1 MKLLANSQQA
11 QFLKELDCVLLGVVS
26 SGGGGGH
33 GGAFVVVVGD
43 AEGPAAAAEVAWVFP
58 KGLDRGVE
66 EMAGG
71 AEGQGAEVEVVE
83 EGPEGADVGYGVQ
96 EGEVGSVLCRVLV
109 RLGCMHIIV
118 EVARWGCRGFGF
130 VNRWGG

>member
-43 AEGPAAAAEVAWVFP
+43 AEGPAAAAEVARVFP
-58 KGLDRGVE
+58 KGLDGGVE

-71 AEGQGAEVEVVE
+71 AEGQGGEVEVVE
-83 EGPEGADVGYGVQ
+83 EGPEGADVGDGVQ
-96 EGEVGSVLCRVLV
+96 DGEVGSVVCGVLV
-109 RLGCMHIIV
+109 RLGCV
-118 EVARWGCRGFGF
+118 SEVLEVTRWGCRRGGF
-130 VNRWGG
+130 VDGWGR